1 MSRRNIAKKRY
12 TKKDTKYDSTLVS
25 LFIARI
31 LKNGKMTLAN
41 SIVLDTFDDIKI
53 QTSKNP
59 IQVFESSIK
68 NVSPLVEVK
77 ARRIGGSTYQVP
89 LEVNQYRGTT
99 LALKWIISA
108 AKARAGRTIAERL
121 ANEIIDASNGVG
133 SAMKKRQETH
143 RMAEANKAFA
153 HLRY

>member
-1 MSRRNIAKKRY
+1 
-12 TKKDTKYDSTLVS
+12 
-25 LFIARI
+25 
-31 LKNGKMTLAN
+31 MTLAN
-41 SIVLDTFDDIKI
+41 SIVLDTFNAIEI

-89 LEVNQYRGTT
+89 LEVNPYRGTT

-108 AKARAGRTIAERL
+108 AKARAGRTIAEKL